1 MKAALSWAV
10 VILDCQSMDTILE
23 QVERHD
29 GLMERL
35 AEDDELMIT
44 LTDENNQRGACT
56 LFR

>member
-10 VILDCQSMDTILE
+10 VSLDCQSMDTTLE
-23 QVERHD
+23 QVERYD
-29 GLMERL
+29 GLKERL

>member
-10 VILDCQSMDTILE
+10 VSLDCQSMDTTLE
-23 QVERHD
+23 QVESHD

>member
-1 MKAALSWAV
+1 MSWAV